1 MIINWILSDDH
12 LFFIICLLLL
22 ISFFIPVYLY
32 HATSNENKKFF
43 YYRISIIAP
52 LIICTLVVWLSTKT
66 TTEYISNSEWE
77 IIPITNT
84 NIDITLSIDDEHIP
98 INNELGYQY
107 TKLTESQIGT
117 LSIQTN
123 ENHTAKTVYINNN
136 NIKIIGNKNEVI
148 NTSKIIQIEYR
159 PLSAIKHTY
168 FGKYTITNTP
178 KIDGQIRLL
187 IKSKN

>member
-1 MIINWILSDDH
+1 MIINWILSDDN

-107 TKLTESQIGT
+107 TKLTESQIVT
-117 LSIQTN
+117 LS
-123 ENHTAKTVYINNN
+123 
-136 NIKIIGNKNEVI
+136 IIGNKNEVI